1 MDYAGR
7 QERVRQSVKAQDV
20 DGLIVSSRANVRYLT
35 GFTGEGLLFV
45 GESVVLAT
53 DGRFKQEAAVA
64 CVDDV
69 VLHDRGH
76 WHGMA
81 EVVVR
86 AGARRAGFEAEKVT
100 VADLED
106 ITKKLGRV
114 ELVPLR
120 KTVERLRRVKEGQEI
135 ELIRQAAAIT
145 DATLEAF
152 MGQPDGRSEKMAAW
166 EIVGLMLS
174 RGADAAAF
182 DPIVACGAS
191 AAEPHHEPGDQYVQP
206 PGPLKIDMGA
216 KYRGY
221 CADLT
226 RTYWLGEPDKQ
237 FRRIYTAV
245 YQAQRK
251 AIEEIRPGVACS
263 YVDGLARRVIEE
275 AGFGE
280 AFSHGLGHG
289 VGLEVH

>member
-1 MDYAGR
+1 
-7 QERVRQSVKAQDV
+7 
-20 DGLIVSSRANVRYLT
+20 
-35 GFTGEGLLFV
+35 
-45 GESVVLAT
+45 
-53 DGRFKQEAAVA
+53 
-64 CVDDV
+64 
-69 VLHDRGH
+69 
-76 WHGMA
+76 MA
-81 EVVVR
+81 EVVLR

-289 VGLEVH
+289 VGLEVHEAPALSKASEDVLEAGMVVTVEPGVYVPGWGGVRLEDLVVVREDGADVVSAAPKIDPADL